1 MTRNTAGAGLRARSQ
16 ATFTAAAA
24 ALLGVALVA
33 ACSRAST
40 STDAASGAVSG
51 AAKQLHAQATNESP
65 STFQGPATPVK
76 PPADVKIAVVTCY
89 SILHGC
95 VSPADGIQRAAAA
108 LGWHV
113 TVLDGGGTPTQQNAQ
128 MLNAVSSG
136 AKVII
141 NIAIDPNSVQSGLQA
156 AHRAGVLVGAGS
168 NGLDTPNP
176 VATPA
181 PGKLGYAFDVAPNYG
196 ALGEKAAQWIQADS
210 AGKADAAVYSDKEFP
225 SVLAL
230 QAGLLQGLKSC
241 HGCKVEPLQYFTG
254 TEVTQVLPQSVVSF
268 IRSNPQVNY
277 VFIPYDPAAATV
289 VPAIAQA
296 GLASKVKVVSV
307 LGDQQNLGFIRDDR
321 VQVADAAY
329 DNLYMG
335 YAILDQVARALG
347 HQQLAKPAGENLPFV
362 MLDRTNLPAPG
373 ADWHASFAYI
383 PDFTQLWKG

>member
-1 MTRNTAGAGLRARSQ
+1 MSSRTARPATRARSR
-16 ATFTAAAA
+16 AKLTAAAA
-24 ALLGVALVA
+24 AALGLMLLAG
-33 ACSRAST
+33 CSRASS
-40 STDAASGAVSG
+40 STDAASGPASG
-51 AAKQLHAQATNESP
+51 AAKQLHAQAATESP
-65 STFQGPATPVK
+65 TTFQGPTAPVK
-76 PPADVKIAVVTCY
+76 PPAGVKVAVVTCY

-95 VSPADGIQRAAAA
+95 VSPADGIQKAAAA

-156 AHRAGVLVGAGS
+156 AKRAGVLVGAGS

-176 VATPA
+176 VAPTA
-181 PGKLGYAFDVAPNYG
+181 SGKLGYAFDVAPNYG
-196 ALGEKAAQWIQADS
+196 ALGKKAAQWIQADS
-210 AGKADAAVYSDKEFP
+210 AGKGDVAVYSDKEFP

-230 QAGLLQGLKSC
+230 QAGLLRGLKAC
-241 HGCKVEPLQYFTG
+241 RGCKAEPLQYFTG
-254 TEVTQVLPQSVVSF
+254 TEVPQVLPQSVVSF
-268 IRSNPQVNY
+268 IRSNPQVKY

-296 GLASKVKVVSV
+296 GLISKVKVISV
-307 LGDQQNLGFIRDDR
+307 LGDQQNLGFIRGGR
-321 VQVADAAY
+321 VQIADAAY

-335 YAILDQVARALG
+335 YAIIDQVARSLD
-347 HQQLAKPAGENLPFV
+347 HEPLAKPAGENLPFL
-362 MLDRTNLPAPG
+362 MLDHTNLPAPG

-383 PDFTQLWKG
+383 PDFTRLWKG